1 MTDENA
7 SVEDSADGA
16 ESVSNDSST
25 EVATTASVAVAETGA
40 KVKKPRKKHKPR
52 RIIAWVLVVLAALMI
67 PLSIV
72 TYWAVN
78 TVTNTN
84 HYVETLAPLGRNHVV
99 TDHLATRATN
109 ELFEQVNVQQ
119 KLTQALPSKA
129 AFIAAPLT
137 TQAENFVE
145 QQLQKILRSEQFVK
159 LWDNANRRSHGT
171 AVAVLT
177 GHTPKGVK
185 RANQVI
191 VNVTPILKK
200 AITQLDQHNFTVFN
214 SILPQVEKLNSLS
227 VTLVSSKQLAKAQ
240 TGFHILVQLKWFV
253 PLIALVLAGLATLIA
268 VERRK
273 TMLRITIGASIMTMV
288 ILAGLTAGRSIFI
301 HGGTVHGANAQVS
314 AILYDTVLR
323 FLKEGLRWLLLIL
336 VLLSVLLWV
345 VGHSRSAMWVKHEIA
360 TGYRWL
366 AAQFRRN
373 DEAGAGSSG
382 AFSRWVVQHVNGLR
396 IVGIAIAALIV
407 LLGGNLTGAG
417 ILAILIV
424 LAIYLGVLQVL
435 VVAARRASEADGAE
449 TDSALATTG
458 TAALAADS
466 TTSEASSD

>member
-1 MTDENA
+1 M
-7 SVEDSADGA
+7 
-16 ESVSNDSST
+16 
-25 EVATTASVAVAETGA
+25 ATTASVAVAETNA
-40 KVKKPRKKHKPR
+40 KAKKPRKKHKPR

-84 HYVETLAPLGRNHVV
+84 HYVETLAPLGRNHVI
-99 TDHLATRATN
+99 TDHLATRATK

-119 KLTQALPSKA
+119 KLTQALPPKA

-137 TQAENFVE
+137 TQAEGFVE
-145 QQLQKILRSEQFVK
+145 IQLQKILRSEQFVK
-159 LWDNANRRSHGT
+159 LWDRANRRSHGT

-185 RANQVI
+185 RANQI
-191 VNVTPILKK
+191 VVDVTPVLKQ
-200 AITQLDQHNFTVFN
+200 AIAKLDARNFTIFN
-214 SILPQVEKLNSLS
+214 SILPQVDKLNSLS
-227 VTLVSSKQLAKAQ
+227 VTLVTGKQLARAQ
-240 TGFHILVQLKWFV
+240 TGFHILVQLKWAV
-253 PLIALVLAGLATLIA
+253 PAIALVLAGLAILIA

-273 TMLRITIGASIMTMV
+273 TMLRITIGASIMTIV
-288 ILAGLTAGRSIFI
+288 ILAGLAAGRSVFI
-301 HGGTVHGANAQVS
+301 HGGTVHDVNGQVS

-345 VGHSRSAMWVKHEIA
+345 VGRSRSALWVKHEIA
-360 TGYRWL
+360 SGYRWL

-382 AFSRWVVQHVNGLR
+382 PFSRWVVQHVNGLR
-396 IVGIAIAALIV
+396 IVGIAIAALII

-417 ILAILIV
+417 ILAIIIV

-435 VVAARRASEADGAE
+435 VVAARRASGADGLE
-449 TDSALATTG
+449 TDAALATTG
-458 TAALAADS
+458 TSAISGGA
-466 TTSEASSD
+466 TESEASSQ